1 MEDLE
6 HKIDE
11 LGEMYDELVAR
22 ALSFNTIYE
31 KYGHLSLVELIQQM
45 QKTLLEINGELL

>member
-1 MEDLE
+1 MQELE
-6 HKIDE
+6 QKIDE

-31 KYGHLSLVELIQQM
+31 KYQHLSLSELIRQM
-45 QKTLLEINGELL
+45 QKTLLEIHGELL